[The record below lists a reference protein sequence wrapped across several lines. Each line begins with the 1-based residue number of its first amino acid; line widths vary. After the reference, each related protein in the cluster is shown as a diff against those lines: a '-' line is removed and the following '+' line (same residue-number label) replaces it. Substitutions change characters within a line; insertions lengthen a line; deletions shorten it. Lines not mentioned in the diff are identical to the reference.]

1 MDAWQRV
8 WPFAFGPRRARCGP
22 CAHPVLAGAPRIGGA
37 TDAQGAPRP
46 ATRRC
51 STPSDSLA
59 RALQSRICRRSNALL
74 FEVPRDEYTC
84 GLAHTIAL
92 FQSEVAAAIH
102 DEWTREGGFRHA
114 ALSAGGDSDVYEED
128 SEVAGDVMR
137 ALAESL
143 SVVASRKLAA
153 PLGKSAEAAKPKR
166 AESWRSGRSLRNV
179 GLNLE
184 TLRAVVE
191 TPGGFADLLAVHGE
205 AALADN
211 LRDELAAA
219 ATMASVVTPPLRDA
233 VADPDEREKLLDLLA
248 GLRVVRALVTGPLSR
263 ATGILIGFN
272 SQDGD

>member
-1 MDAWQRV
+1 MWTMR
-8 WPFAFGPRRARCGP
+8 PRTSALTPDLSAKGRRRRHVYGRSLSDPSCKVRAVRASSSGRE
-22 CAHPVLAGAPRIGGA
+22 APRIGGA
-37 TDAQGAPRP
+37 TDAQGPPRRDEALLDP
-46 ATRRC
+46 VR
-51 STPSDSLA
+51 LA
-59 RALQSRICRRSNALL
+59 GKSVAVKDLQALERLL

-92 FQSEVAAAIH
+92 FQSEIAAAIH

-114 ALSAGGDSDVYEED
+114 ALSAGGDSDVYAED

-219 ATMASVVTPPLRDA
+219 ATMAIGGHLRSAHRDA
-233 VADPDEREKLLDLLA
+233 VA
-248 GLRVVRALVTGPLSR
+248 VSR
-263 ATGILIGFN
+263 TRR
-272 SQDGD
+272 